1 VSQNNQIGIL
11 KKLLLKNSNSRRLYS
26 AWIAL
31 FIGCTLLLIS
41 VMIWSTFQDL
51 LQGKNSQDSLG
62 GTFLTI
68 SKTVDD
74 ASMANKGQAQ
84 INTQDLENIKHA
96 PQVQDVG
103 LLSPANFKVSASI
116 GSGPMSFYTL
126 LFLEAAPSRFM
137 DQMPQ
142 SWQWQEGENTIP
154 IILSRDFL
162 NMYNYV
168 FAPSQGLPLL
178 SEQTVKALGF
188 NLAIGEEPNQVNYR
202 AQIEGFS
209 DRISSVLVPQSFIDY
224 GNRKFA
230 PQAEA
235 NISRVIIKVSDPS
248 DKRFTSFLHDN
259 NYTTNAEQLR
269 FSKMRSIVEVVS
281 SATGILALLLMGI
294 GTLVFILFIELTM
307 ARAQTSVKLLLQI
320 GYSPKNLS
328 LFLIK
333 QYVPI
338 MFSALFFAVL
348 IALSIQ
354 YIVAQKLSELH
365 VASFPSPFVW
375 LAVILSAIVLF
386 WQLSRSIRKAITQ

>member
-84 INTQDLENIKHA
+84 INTQDLENIKQA

-235 NISRVIIKVSDPS
+235 NISRIIIKVSDPS

-354 YIVAQKLSELH
+354 YIVAQKFSELH

-375 LAVILSAIVLF
+375 LAIILSAIVLF